1 MASCGNVQVRALDGG
16 RCTRVATRGQ
26 DSHTVL
32 TLTLLSEWVF
42 LAVSGRLRLRVATF
56 GGFAQ
61 VQRSAAAVEVNSLW
75 VCRRLASSC
84 CVAGLRAE
92 PRGRR
97 RRARF
102 RRRRTGCGP
111 LRSPC
116 AHTSRDL
123 GARWSTRGACR
134 QAYRTGSRQAVGSRA
149 HLLKNADGRR
159 RWRGRAG
166 HRPVRMR
173 NGGRGGGRGSGGRRL
188 QRAAAPGYGV
198 GDWAGQTCNQ
208 QAGVSYTD
216 INSRASRLLCA
227 DESDALAKASSQPAR
242 LCEAQRSG
250 AAAATGGSGEWMA
263 MEGGPARLDWRRW

>member
-61 VQRSAAAVEVNSLW
+61 VRRSAAAVEVHSLW
-75 VCRRLASSC
+75 VCRRLVSSC

-123 GARWSTRGACR
+123 GARWSTRGDCR

-149 HLLKNADGRR
+149 HLLKKCRR
-159 RWRGRAG
+159 EAQVEGTCRPSACSDAQRRTRWRTR
-166 HRPVRMR
+166 
-173 NGGRGGGRGSGGRRL
+173 
-188 QRAAAPGYGV
+188 V
-198 GDWAGQTCNQ
+198 GW
-208 QAGVSYTD
+208 
-216 INSRASRLLCA
+216 
-227 DESDALAKASSQPAR
+227 K
-242 LCEAQRSG
+242 
-250 AAAATGGSGEWMA
+250 AAAARGSPRVWGG
-263 MEGGPARLDWRRW
+263 